1 MPYFQSYIV
10 FLEIARHLV
19 SVALRSS
26 IIGPHVEGVDMHTP
40 SPSVQMV
47 QLLAGFQVSQALYA
61 AAKLGVDPPSLAR
74 LMRSLTGLGVLTA
87 AGADAYALT
96 PLGRTLVAGS
106 PGSMHDVALMWM
118 ETHYAPFGGLVDTVR
133 TGRCAADE
141 HYGMPFFQWL
151 SGDPEQVARFSG
163 AMANLTD
170 GIKKGA
176 IAGYDFGDATRLVDL
191 GGADGALLAQVL
203 GRLPDATGVVY
214 DLPHVVEAVPAVAKS
229 HQLEGR
235 LTGEAGDFFDHVPAG
250 ADTYLLSM
258 VLHDWDDAAAARLL
272 RNVAAAAPSGTRVR
286 ARDARRRCAAHGEDD
301 RPHDARHDER
311 PRAGRGFAAGPV
323 PQRRAALRA
332 DSGDRLAD
340 ERHRGE
346 RRLTAPSPSPPDA
359 LITQRSQVQILPP

>member
-1 MPYFQSYIV
+1 
-10 FLEIARHLV
+10 
-19 SVALRSS
+19 
-26 IIGPHVEGVDMHTP
+26 MHTP

-61 AAKLGVDPPSLAR
+61 AAKLGVANQLDAGPRTSAEVAATLGVDPPSLAR

-286 ARDARRRCAAHGEDD
+286 AFELVMPDGDAPHMAKMIDLTMLAMMNGRERDEAS
-301 RPHDARHDER
+301 
-311 PRAGRGFAAGPV
+311 
-323 PQRRAALRA
+323 LRA
-332 DSGDRLAD
+332 LFHSAGLRY
-340 ERHRGE
+340 ERTVA
-346 RRLTAPSPSPPDA
+346 TASPMSVIEA
-359 LITQRSQVQILPP
+359 SVA